1 MHFLGFVIKSIGSI
15 VAFVIAVKLLAVI
28 LMFLGLALK
37 LLWLAVWV
45 GLFLFVAWVL
55 YRIFSPN
62 QARTV

>member
-28 LMFLGLALK
+28 LMLLGFALK
-37 LLWLAVWV
+37 LIWLAVWI

-55 YRIFSPN
+55 YKIFAPR
-62 QARTV
+62 QARSV

>member
-28 LMFLGLALK
+28 LMLLGFALK
-37 LLWLAVWV
+37 LIWLAVWI

-55 YRIFSPN
+55 YKIFVPRRAQS
-62 QARTV
+62 A

>member
-1 MHFLGFVIKSIGSI
+1 MHFLGFVIKTIGSI

-28 LMFLGLALK
+28 LMLLGFALK

-55 YRIFSPN
+55 YKIFVPN
-62 QARTV
+62 RAHTA